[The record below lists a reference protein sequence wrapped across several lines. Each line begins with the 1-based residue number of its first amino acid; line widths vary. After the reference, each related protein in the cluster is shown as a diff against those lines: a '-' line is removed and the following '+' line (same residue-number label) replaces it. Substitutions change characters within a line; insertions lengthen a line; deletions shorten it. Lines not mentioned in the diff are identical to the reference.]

1 MTPISLII
9 PAYNEEGSIKS
20 TILKAR
26 RVLGAK
32 SEIIVV
38 DDGSTDATYSNTKA
52 VARSAKIKIIRHPEN
67 RGKAHAIY
75 TGIKHGKFR
84 IFATTD
90 ADESYPLEALPQ
102 LVGLLEKENA
112 DMVIG
117 SRFMGKWGVENMPVI
132 RYIGNKLLYLW
143 VSLLL
148 GRQMTDSGSGLRVWR
163 RRVTDA
169 LDIKARSLEF
179 EVEMTSKAI
188 LSGFK
193 VLEIPIDFNLRAGK
207 SKLRLFE
214 DGLLFFKTAWD
225 AKFSGSGLKR

>member
-26 RVLGAK
+26 WVLGAK
-32 SEIIVV
+32 SEIIVI
-38 DDGSTDATYSNTKA
+38 DDGSTDATYYKA
-52 VARSAKIKIIRHPEN
+52 RAAARSAKIKIIRHLEN
-67 RGKAHAIY
+67 KGKAHAIY
-75 TGIKHGKFR
+75 TGIKHGKFP

-90 ADESYPLEALPQ
+90 ADESYPVEALPT
-102 LVGLLEKENA
+102 LVDSLEKEDA

-117 SRFMGKWGVENMPVI
+117 SRFMGKWGVKNMPLI
-132 RYIGNKLLYLW
+132 RYIGNKILYLW

-148 GRQMTDSGSGLRVWR
+148 GRQVTDSGSGLRVWR

-169 LDIKARSLEF
+169 LDIQARSLEF

-193 VLEIPIDFNLRAGK
+193 VLEVPIDFNLRAGK

-225 AKFSGSGLKR
+225 ARFSRSVLK

>member
-38 DDGSTDATYSNTKA
+38 DDGSTDSTYSEAKRA
-52 VARSAKIKIIRHPEN
+52 MVHSAKIKIIRHSKN

-75 TGIKHGKFR
+75 TGIKHGKFP

-90 ADESYPLEALPQ
+90 ADESYPLEALPK

-117 SRFMGKWGVENMPVI
+117 SRFMGKWGVKNMPLI

-148 GRQMTDSGSGLRVWR
+148 RRQVTDSGSGLRVWR

-169 LDIKARSLEF
+169 LDIRARSLEF

-193 VLEIPIDFNLRAGK
+193 VFEVPIDFNLRAGK

-214 DGLLFFKTAWD
+214 DGLLFFKTAWN
-225 AKFSGSGLKR
+225 ARFGSG

>member
-26 RVLGAK
+26 RVLGTK

-38 DDGSTDATYSNTKA
+38 DDGSTDATYPRARA
-52 VARSAKIKIIRHPEN
+52 VARAAKIKIVRHSKN

-75 TGIKHGKFR
+75 TGIKHGKFL

-90 ADESYPLEALPQ
+90 ADESYPLEALPKMVYL
-102 LVGLLEKENA
+102 LVNENA

-117 SRFMGKWGVENMPVI
+117 SRFMGKLGVKNMPLI
-132 RYIGNKLLYLW
+132 RYIGNRVLYLW

-148 GRQMTDSGSGLRVWR
+148 GRPVTDSGSGLRVWR
-163 RRVTDA
+163 RKVTDA

-193 VLEIPIDFNLRAGK
+193 VVEVPIDFNLRAGK
-207 SKLRLFE
+207 SKLRLLE
-214 DGLLFFKTAWD
+214 DGALFFKTAWD
-225 AKFSGSGLKR
+225 ARFS